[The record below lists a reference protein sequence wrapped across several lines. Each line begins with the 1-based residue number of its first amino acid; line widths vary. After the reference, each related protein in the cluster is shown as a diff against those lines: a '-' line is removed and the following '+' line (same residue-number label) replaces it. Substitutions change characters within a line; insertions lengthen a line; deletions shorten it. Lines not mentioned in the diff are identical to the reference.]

1 MDIDAGG
8 VALSAFFGALCQ
20 GEKFKIRMFW
30 MSVKEVKRDASKEL
44 LKFTKKQAVEVLR
57 RARQSENIELSLDTI
72 PESFFKLDEHPAIK
86 SWTMKEEFFKRAG
99 IEVPYFKAFSSKPED
114 KISGD
119 GKEYVNF
126 GTYNYLNLCGHEEVN
141 SSVKQ
146 AVDQYGTSAASSR
159 LVSGERDVHQELERS
174 LAELYEVEDAVVFVS
189 GHATNVTVVGHLFSA
204 NDLIVYDSLIHDSV
218 RQGAL
223 LSGAKHISFPHNDLE
238 ALDRLLDEKR
248 CSYEKVIVIVEGLYS
263 MDGDFPDLD
272 RLVELKEKHKTFLMV
287 DEAHSLGVLG
297 KSGRGIREHFSLKD
311 SSSVDLWMGTL
322 SKTLSGCGGYI
333 CGSKKL
339 VEYLR
344 YFAPGFVYSVGL
356 SPVLAAAALK
366 AIELMK
372 REPERVSSLQ
382 KNGQLMLSLAQKHG
396 LDTGYAQGYAIIPI
410 IVKNSLLA
418 MRLCNALLAHGVV
431 AQSIIYPAVAERDA
445 RIRFIIN
452 SAHNEEQIKKTIELT
467 VSLLE
472 KLKSD

>member
-1 MDIDAGG
+1 
-8 VALSAFFGALCQ
+8 
-20 GEKFKIRMFW
+20 
-30 MSVKEVKRDASKEL
+30 MSVKEIKHDANKKL
-44 LKFTKKQAVEVLR
+44 LKFTKKQVVEALR
-57 RARQSENIELSLDTI
+57 KARQKENIELTLEDM
-72 PESFFKLDEHPAIK
+72 PETFCKLDEHSAIK
-86 SWTMKEEFFKRAG
+86 NWAMKEELFKSAG
-99 IEVPYFKAFSSKPED
+99 VDVPYFKSFSSKPED
-114 KISGD
+114 TISCD
-119 GKEYVNF
+119 GNEYINF
-126 GTYNYLNLCGHEEVN
+126 GTYNYLNLCGHDEVN
-141 SSVKQ
+141 RAVKN

-159 LVSGERDVHQELERS
+159 LVSGERDVHQELERA
-174 LAELYEVEDAVVFVS
+174 LADLYEVEDAVVFVS

-204 NDLIVYDSLIHDSV
+204 NDLIIYDSLIHDSI

-238 ALDRLLDEKR
+238 ALDVLLSEKR
-248 CSYEKVIVIVEGLYS
+248 CSYERVIVIVEGLYS

-297 KSGRGIREHFSLKD
+297 KSGRGLREHFSLKN

-356 SPVLAAAALK
+356 SPPLAAAALK
-366 AIELMK
+366 AIELMN

-382 KNGQLMLSLAQKHG
+382 KNSQLMLSLAKEHG
-396 LDTGYAQGYAIIPI
+396 LDTGYAHGYAIVPI

-418 MRLCNALLAHGVV
+418 MRLCNALLAEGVV
-431 AQSIIYPAVAERDA
+431 AQSIVYPAVSENDS
-445 RIRFIIN
+445 RIRFIIS
-452 SAHNEEQIKKTIELT
+452 SAHSKEQIKKAIKLT
-467 VSLLE
+467 VRMLGELRG
-472 KLKSD
+472 D